1 MARFNYNMIQNMD
14 PNWQT
19 SAGSVG
25 RWNMSGLM
33 GTPVGNEWARA
44 RQLMTSDPAYTTNY
58 SWRPGMPNINF
69 PEFADETVSETVQ
82 TPVED
87 TGYLRSLWEGTKD
100 LASKFSPTGIINA
113 LTFRKGADQSFGGY
127 PGGQFSRAGLFP
139 QEVQNLQALADRGL
153 LRSGA
158 KDAFGTNV
166 VSQFGDYNQHIADK
180 KAQFKAKLEDTDYL
194 SRFENPDEINTLEDL
209 YNAYQTKYGPNSA
222 IARRLNHYA
231 NFGGTGT
238 GTVADKITDKITV
251 TKPGDGAATTS
262 DRGGGFNPRLDRPAH
277 PSSRPSWHG
286 ATKERQAAGKS
297 VAGPGFGQGAYWA
310 EGGRVGLYQGGDP
323 EEPDENIYEFMQ
335 DQGIPYGEMASAVD
349 PMDALNDMSMNIFG
363 KPLHQLTPEEYQ
375 MLIDMANDQAM
386 AEQPEGLASL
396 V

>member
-127 PGGQFSRAGLFP
+127 PDGTFSRAGLFP
-139 QEVQNLQALADRGL
+139 QEVKNLQALADQGL

-158 KDAFGTNV
+158 QDAFGTNV
-166 VSQFGDYNQHIADK
+166 VSQFGDYNKHIADK

-209 YNAYQTKYGPNSA
+209 YRAYQTKYGPNSA
-222 IARRLNHYA
+222 IAKRLNHYA
-231 NFGGTGT
+231 NFARNIPIGPINQGGTTNQG
-238 GTVADKITDKITV
+238 G
-251 TKPGDGAATTS
+251 G
-262 DRGGGFNPRLDRPAH
+262 GGGFNPTFDRPTPH
-277 PSSRPSWHG
+277 QDRPSWHG